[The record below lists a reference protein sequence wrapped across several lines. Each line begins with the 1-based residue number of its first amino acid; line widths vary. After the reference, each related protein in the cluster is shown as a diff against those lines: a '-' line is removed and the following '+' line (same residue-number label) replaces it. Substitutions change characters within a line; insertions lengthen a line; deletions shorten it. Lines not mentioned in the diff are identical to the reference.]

1 MLTVTS
7 DKSQERPG
15 LAGDVAGPSLLTVAS
30 ALCVGLWVSV
40 ASAASYINEKDY
52 GDCSVITT
60 VDDLF
65 NTITGHRMICID
77 SATRTKIAFSF
88 ETSGPRPYYMQLN
101 ADREIHHTGMSSSYR
116 EVLLGLVGVDE
127 ITHLVERIVWDS
139 GDDNGGESSSDLF
152 FLKLLRAIAEGQQAF
167 FRLQTDSDTV
177 IYTSPP
183 IPLRGGREAVR
194 DFGKR
199 IGIGR

>member
-1 MLTVTS
+1 MLTVTG

-139 GDDNGGESSSDLF
+139 GDDNGGESSSDCSSLSF
-152 FLKLLRAIAEGQQAF
+152 CALLLRVNRLF
-167 FRLQTDSDTV
+167 SVFRLTRIPSF
-177 IYTSPP
+177 IRPP
-183 IPLRGGREAVR
+183 LFHFVAVGRQCAISES
-194 DFGKR
+194 G
-199 IGIGR
+199 